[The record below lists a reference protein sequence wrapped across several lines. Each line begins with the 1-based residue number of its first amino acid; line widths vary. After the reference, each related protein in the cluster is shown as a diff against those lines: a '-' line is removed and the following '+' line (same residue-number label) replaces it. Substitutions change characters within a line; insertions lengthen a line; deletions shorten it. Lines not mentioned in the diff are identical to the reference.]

1 MPIVITDDD
10 VRRLLSMKE
19 CIEAMRV
26 CFRDFADG
34 RAVSLPRVRYTVDTS
49 DPGRSYYANVHVGA
63 VPSYRTACVR
73 AGTHLIDKGGFA
85 DGRRRLDNHQ
95 PFNWTVIILYDT
107 ETSEPT
113 AFLHESYLSG
123 MRVGATSG
131 VAADAVARVDASVLG
146 LFGTGRQAVAH
157 CEAICAIRPIRQVKV
172 YSPNPSH
179 LDAFI
184 ARMTA
189 AGLPVVAGS
198 GPEAVVRG
206 SDIVCCTTN
215 STSPVLS
222 GDWLEKGQMVISIA
236 NSDVTG
242 KRHEVDEATFAR
254 SDDII
259 INDWDSVYAN
269 KQTELLDRIEN
280 GLVDRDR
287 VHLLGDIVSGR
298 ATVRSTMD
306 NIVYYKNNTGLA
318 MQFAAAG
325 AIVCRKL
332 KEEGTNRVVP
342 NEWLA
347 SEQYSIG

>member
-10 VRRLLSMKE
+10 VRRLLTMRE
-19 CIEAMRV
+19 CIDAMRV

-49 DPGRSYYANVHVGA
+49 DPARAYYANVHVGA
-63 VPSYRTACVR
+63 VPSLRTACVR
-73 AGTHLIDKGGFA
+73 AGTHLIDKTGYA

-131 VAADAVARVDASVLG
+131 VAADAIARDDASVLG
-146 LFGTGRQAVAH
+146 LFGTGRQAAAH
-157 CEAICAIRPIRQVKV
+157 CEAICTVRPIRQVKA
-172 YSPNPSH
+172 YSPNPRH
-179 LDAFI
+179 LENFV

-189 AGLPVVAGS
+189 AGLPVIVAS
-198 GPEAVVRG
+198 RPEEVVGG
-206 SDIVCCTTN
+206 SDIVCCATN

-259 INDWDSVYAN
+259 LTDWDSVYAN
-269 KQTELLDRIEN
+269 KQTELLDLIEN
-280 GLVDRDR
+280 GTVDQER
-287 VHLLGDIVSGR
+287 VHLLGDVLTGR
-298 ATVRSTMD
+298 ATVRSTTD

-332 KEEGTNRVVP
+332 KQEGTNLVVP